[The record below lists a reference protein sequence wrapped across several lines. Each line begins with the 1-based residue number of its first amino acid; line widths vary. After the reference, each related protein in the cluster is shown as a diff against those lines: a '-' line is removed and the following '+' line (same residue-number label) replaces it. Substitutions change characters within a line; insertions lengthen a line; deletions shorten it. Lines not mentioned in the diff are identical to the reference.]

1 MARPAA
7 GAAVVAVLLALLAP
21 QAALAGAPGRGCVR
35 HSLSVTPIGTET
47 MLDTYIDNECGVEGS
62 FTISY
67 LVQGPCPHTQTI
79 AQVVEPGAVDVVT
92 FHRGPCAGHYVARQ
106 RITRDG
112 YRVGLDTA
120 EFDAN

>member
-1 MARPAA
+1 
-7 GAAVVAVLLALLAP
+7 AVLLALLAP
-21 QAALAGAPGRGCVR
+21 HAAMAEPGRGCVR

-47 MLDTYIDNECGVEGS
+47 MLDTYIDNACGVESS

-67 LVQGPCPHTQTI
+67 LIEGPCSHTQTVT
-79 AQVVEPGAVDVVT
+79 QVVEPGAVDVVT

-112 YRVGLDTA
+112 YRVGLDTV
-120 EFDAN
+120 EFD